1 MQTPLPGFSLPPLP
15 ENYSDH
21 FLAGDIQYKYRVI
34 YDREISRLTPEIF
47 ESGELRIIAPPSL
60 SAEDICRIVSLD
72 GKKLFRIREDRPTS
86 CNESECRTL
95 LIGDEEIP
103 YHIRISARAK
113 GMTLKI
119 SPLLQIT
126 VVVPPG
132 YSTSDL
138 LSFLESSKEWIADK
152 TGRTDLL
159 RKNEKPSATI
169 MAGDRTIPY
178 NIRTSRR
185 SKRIILKV
193 LTDGSVEVVAPPK
206 TDPTLIHRFVTE
218 KADWILKKT
227 SVRRPFLQAREYKD
241 GEFLLLLGKEV
252 CLSVLTGPSIPVA
265 YLTDQGI
272 TVKIPDGL
280 DPLTARELAKKEYK
294 KILTQTLEKT
304 VHEIVPSLSQRLGI
318 QPPRIR
324 FGEQKTRWGVC
335 TPRGITLNIRLA
347 MAPEDLIEYVV
358 VHELC
363 HIRHPNHSSRFW
375 KLVEDMLPD
384 YKLTRAHLK
393 QDGNLFRP

>member
-1 MQTPLPGFSLPPLP
+1 MQTPLPGFLLPPLP

-21 FLAGDIQYKYRVI
+21 FPAGDIQYRYRVI
-34 YDREISRLTPEIF
+34 YDREISRLTPDIS

-60 SAEDICRIVSLD
+60 SSEEICRIVRRD

-86 CNESECRTL
+86 CDESECRSL

-103 YHIRISARAK
+103 YHIRISVRAK

-138 LSFLESSKEWIADK
+138 LTFLESSKEWIADK

-159 RKNEKPSATI
+159 RRNEEPSATV

-178 NIRTSRR
+178 KIRTSRR
-185 SKRIILKV
+185 AKRIVLKV

-227 SVRRPFLQAREYKD
+227 SGSRPILQAREYKD
-241 GEFLLLLGKEV
+241 GEILPLLGKEV
-252 CLSVLTGPSIPVA
+252 CLSVQTGASKPVA
-265 YLTDQGI
+265 DLTDLI
-272 TVKIPDGL
+272 LTVKIPDGL
-280 DPLTARELAKKEYK
+280 DPLTARELVKKEYK
-294 KILTQTLEKT
+294 KILTQTLEKN
-304 VHEIVPSLSQRLGI
+304 VHEIVPGLSSRLGI

-324 FGEQKTRWGVC
+324 YGEQKTHWGVC

-363 HIRHPNHSSRFW
+363 HIRHPNHSARFW

-384 YKLTRAHLK
+384 YKLTRARLK

>member
-1 MQTPLPGFSLPPLP
+1 MQTTLPGFSLPSLP
-15 ENYSDH
+15 ESFSDH
-21 FLAGDIQYKYRVI
+21 FPVGDIQYRYSVI
-34 YDREISRLTPEIF
+34 YDREISCLTPEISD
-47 ESGELRIIAPPSL
+47 SGELRIISPPSL
-60 SAEDICRIVSLD
+60 SVEEIRRIVSRD
-72 GKKLFRIREDRPTS
+72 GKKLFKIKEEKPTS
-86 CNESECRTL
+86 GDDSEFRSL
-95 LIGDEEIP
+95 LIGNEEIP
-103 YHIRISARAK
+103 YHIRINPRAK

-132 YSTSDL
+132 YCTPDL

-159 RKNEKPSATI
+159 KRNEKPSATI
-169 MAGDRTIPY
+169 RAGDRTIPY
-178 NIRTSRR
+178 IIRSSRR
-185 SKRIILKV
+185 AKRIVLKV

-206 TDPTLIHRFVTE
+206 TDPTQIHRFVTD
-218 KADWILKKT
+218 KADWIVKKT
-227 SVRRPFLQAREYKD
+227 SGSRPVPKAREYKD
-241 GEFLLLLGKEV
+241 GEILPLLGKEI
-252 CLSVLTGPSIPVA
+252 CLSVQTGEFIPVA
-265 YLTDQGI
+265 DLTDQVL

-280 DPLTARELAKKEYK
+280 DPITARELVKKEYK

-304 VHEIVPSLSQRLGI
+304 VHEIVPGFSSRLGI

-324 FGEQKTRWGVC
+324 FGEQKTHWGVC

-363 HIRHPNHSSRFW
+363 HIRHPNHSARFW

-384 YKLTRAHLK
+384 YKLTRARLK